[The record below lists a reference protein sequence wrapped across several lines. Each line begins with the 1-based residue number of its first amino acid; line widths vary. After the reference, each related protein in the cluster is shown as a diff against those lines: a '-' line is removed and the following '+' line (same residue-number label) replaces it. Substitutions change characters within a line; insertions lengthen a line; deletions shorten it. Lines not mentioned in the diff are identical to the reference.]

1 LVFRDLVVF
10 VAQLQRT
17 LLDIYAVLQYVEI
30 LYPLLNTLPS
40 HPVLTNPN
48 WMGCFTNNTQV
59 CKVLYFAG
67 VPVWLVHREEFI
79 PPTMN
84 IVQPVRLTYPDRIV
98 KAVYTENGVAKP
110 FPAI

>member
-10 VAQLQRT
+10 IAQLQCT
-17 LLDIYAVLQYVEI
+17 LLDIYTVLQFVKI

-40 HPVLTNPN
+40 RPVLANPN

-84 IVQPVRLTYPDRIV
+84 IIQPVHLTYPDHIV
-98 KAVYTENGVAKP
+98 KTVYMENGVVKP